1 MSGLINV
8 PFHGANLYLVEHQ
21 GQPFVPMKPV
31 VEGIGLDW
39 GGQFKRMSNNAD
51 RWGVVLMEI
60 PSEGGPQMTTCL
72 PLRKLAGWMA
82 TVQAGRIKS
91 ERVRDK
97 VVEYQAGQG
106 EAQQQAS

>member
-51 RWGVVLMEI
+51 R
-60 PSEGGPQMTTCL
+60 
-72 PLRKLAGWMA
+72 
-82 TVQAGRIKS
+82 
-91 ERVRDK
+91 
-97 VVEYQAGQG
+97 
-106 EAQQQAS
+106 